1 MDISARNSLEGKV
14 KRILPGAVN
23 TEAPVELGNGLEVV
37 AIITKEPP
45 ERLNLS
51 EGKEVYAVIK
61 ASDMMSVVTYC
72 QSSTYLYSRNYLSGA
87 RRPGHLLAR
96 P

>member
-1 MDISARNSLEGKV
+1 MDISARNSLKGTI

-23 TEAPVELGNGLEVV
+23 TEVTVELANGLEVV
-37 AIITKEPP
+37 AIITMESA

-61 ASDMMSVVTYC
+61 ASDVMIATD
-72 QSSTYLYSRNYLSGA
+72 
-87 RRPGHLLAR
+87 
-96 P
+96 